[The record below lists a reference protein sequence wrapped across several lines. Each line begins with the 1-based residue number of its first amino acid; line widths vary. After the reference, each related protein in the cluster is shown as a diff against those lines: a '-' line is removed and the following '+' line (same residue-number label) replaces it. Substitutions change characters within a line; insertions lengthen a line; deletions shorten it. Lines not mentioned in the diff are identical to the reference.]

1 MIGSQ
6 DIGSN
11 DALNLTKNIS
21 AASLTLDCDPDFS
34 AAIPMIAILSC
45 SLNQLIIF
53 YFNIS

>member
-34 AAIPMIAILSC
+34 ATIAMIAILSC